1 MRVVDPTFAPR
12 LREIRMSRGLSLRQ
26 LSRLTYFAAAQIS
39 QWENGIRRPTLDNA
53 TILDQALEAGGEL
66 AALVTETPDDRD
78 AAERIAHAIKAPS
91 LLDAGHVEALATQ
104 LAMSRHLDDSFPA
117 SALLPAVEGQL
128 ATTQILA
135 REARG
140 PVARDVHLVAVQFE
154 QFAGWLN
161 SQVRNDKRAEQQ
173 LSTAARD
180 ALSLD
185 HPDLACQTLSFRGAL
200 DRFRGNAKGI
210 TRWNIAA
217 YEVPG
222 VSDLHK
228 VDAAFHAVQGLGML
242 GDQKEAARL
251 LGEADDIT
259 TALDGSD
266 ASSPVAYWLSPSW
279 LRMPIGLAH
288 LGLGNHKS
296 AAENLRAGLES
307 MPDGWQNAE
316 WSVEYRDAL
325 AQAEA
330 GQIS

>member
-1 MRVVDPTFAPR
+1 MMRVVDPTFGPR
-12 LREIRMSRGLSLRQ
+12 LREIRTSRGLSLRQ
-26 LSRLTYFAAAQIS
+26 LGALTYISAAQIS
-39 QWENGIRRPTLDNA
+39 QWETGRRRPTLDNA
-53 TILDQALEAGGEL
+53 TILDHALEAGGAL

-78 AAERIAHAIKAPS
+78 AAERIAHAVASPS
-91 LLDAGHVEALATQ
+91 LIDAGHVEALATQ
-104 LAMSRHLDDSFPA
+104 LAMSRHLDDTFPA

-135 REARG
+135 RDARG

-161 SQVRNDKRAEQQ
+161 SQVRNDRRAED
-173 LSTAARD
+173 LFSTATRD
-180 ALSLD
+180 AMSLD

-210 TRWNIAA
+210 VRWNMAA

-222 VSDLHK
+222 VSDLHR

-242 GDQKEAARL
+242 GDHREASRL
-251 LGEADDIT
+251 LDEADGIT
-259 TALDGSD
+259 TALDGTD

-288 LGLGNHKS
+288 LGLGNHQS

-316 WSVEYRDAL
+316 WSIEYREAL

-330 GQIS
+330 GL